1 MKLEQFNEAKLIV
14 DKIRDIEGLIRKA
27 RNKITILVDDTN
39 IANKYDVT
47 DVQEDIINI
56 LEEDLHIELKSLE
69 KI

>member
-1 MKLEQFNEAKLIV
+1 VKLEQFNEAKLIV